1 MITEK
6 LLEGENI
13 RLGYFAEKD
22 LENILEWHTGE
33 LFMRHLDA
41 VPVKLRTKDDLKKQ
55 WLEENSDAFRFAVI
69 HKDTEKV
76 IGFAEVDGVLWTHKT
91 AWVSLGIGS
100 EEHWGKGY
108 GSEALLCL
116 IDYSFNE
123 LNLHR
128 LQLTVFSYN
137 SRAIR
142 LYEKIGFKKEGAYRE
157 FMERNGQRYDM
168 FLYGLLRREWQKS
181 PE

>member
-41 VPVKLRTKDDLKKQ
+41 VPVKPRTKDDLKKQ
-55 WLEENSDAFRFAVI
+55 WLEEASDVFRFAVI
-69 HKDTEKV
+69 HKGTEKV
-76 IGFAEVDGVLWTHKT
+76 IGFAEVNGVLWTHKT

-108 GSEALLCL
+108 GGEALLCL
-116 IDYSFNE
+116 IDYAFNE

-137 SRAIR
+137 SRAIK
-142 LYEKIGFKKEGAYRE
+142 LYEKIGFKKEGAFRE